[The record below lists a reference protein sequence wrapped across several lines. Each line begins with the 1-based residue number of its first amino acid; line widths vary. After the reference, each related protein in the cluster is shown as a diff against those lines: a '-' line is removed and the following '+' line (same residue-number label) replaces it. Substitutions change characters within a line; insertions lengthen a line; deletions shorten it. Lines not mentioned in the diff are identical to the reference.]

1 MAEPQPSPLD
11 EPLAR
16 FARALPLATP
26 GSLPPLAAVL
36 GRGVRWGLG
45 LRSDTRLPFGG
56 TVRLLH
62 WIASP
67 YSDAPDGIVEDC
79 QSARLRQVCSL
90 AGATL
95 GFAPEGASHALP
107 SGREDRRNLLSRHR
121 LMGLRGWDIPHDRH
135 MAVTDLGDGAADITG
150 TMLPETWHSDW
161 LLTVTLASE
170 ALALR
175 VAASRIP
182 SA

>member
-1 MAEPQPSPLD
+1 MAEPKPSPLD

-67 YSDAPDGIVEDC
+67 YSDAPDGIVMDELSMGMSGDFE
-79 QSARLRQVCSL
+79 L
-90 AGATL
+90 AIAEGATTVRVGTAIFGL
-95 GFAPEGASHALP
+95 RYTPDSAYWPGFAGK
-107 SGREDRRNLLSRHR
+107 
-121 LMGLRGWDIPHDRH
+121 
-135 MAVTDLGDGAADITG
+135 
-150 TMLPETWHSDW
+150 
-161 LLTVTLASE
+161 SE
-170 ALALR
+170 
-175 VAASRIP
+175 
-182 SA
+182 

>member
-1 MAEPQPSPLD
+1 MAEPKPSPLD

-79 QSARLRQVCSL
+79 QSARLRQVCNL

-95 GFAPEGASHALP
+95 DSLRKVLPMPCHRAGRIGATCFPAI
-107 SGREDRRNLLSRHR
+107 G
-121 LMGLRGWDIPHDRH
+121 
-135 MAVTDLGDGAADITG
+135 
-150 TMLPETWHSDW
+150 
-161 LLTVTLASE
+161 
-170 ALALR
+170 
-175 VAASRIP
+175 
-182 SA
+182 